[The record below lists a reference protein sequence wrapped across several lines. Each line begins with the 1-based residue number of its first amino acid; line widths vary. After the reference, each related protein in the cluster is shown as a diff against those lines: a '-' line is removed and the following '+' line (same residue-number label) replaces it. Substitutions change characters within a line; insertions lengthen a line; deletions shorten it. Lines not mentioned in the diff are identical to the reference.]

1 MSTMTF
7 VNLPVKD
14 LARSKEFF
22 TSLGFGFNE
31 QFGDDN
37 TACLVISDL
46 AFVMLHVEPTFAQFT
61 QQEIVDTSQS
71 REVLVGLSADSRGEV
86 DALVDKAVAGGGRM
100 LGAGPRRA
108 PVVLDLHGP
117 VRRPRRLT
125 VSKTSW
131 QQSPCPLSSWWPT
144 SWPADAWASRAPA
157 LPARPAA

>member
-1 MSTMTF
+1 MEAAVSTMTF

-61 QQEIVDTSQS
+61 RQEIVDTSQS
-71 REVLVGLSADSRGEV
+71 REVLVGLSAQSRGEV
-86 DALVDKAVAGGGRM
+86 DALVDKAVASGGEM
-100 LGAGPRRA
+100 LGDAQDQGFMYMRA
-108 PVVLDLHGP
+108 FLDADGHQW
-117 VRRPRRLT
+117 
-125 VSKTSW
+125 SSIHMD
-131 QQSPCPLSSWWPT
+131 LSATPQE
-144 SWPADAWASRAPA
+144 
-157 LPARPAA
+157 

>member
-1 MSTMTF
+1 VSTMTF

-71 REVLVGLSADSRGEV
+71 REVLVGLSAQGRGEV
-86 DALVDKAVAGGGRM
+86 DALVDKAVAGGGKM
-100 LGAGPRRA
+100 LGDAQDQGFMYMRA
-108 PVVLDLHGP
+108 FLDPDGHQW
-117 VRRPRRLT
+117 
-125 VSKTSW
+125 SSIYMD
-131 QQSPCPLSSWWPT
+131 LS
-144 SWPADAWASRAPA
+144 AAPED
-157 LPARPAA
+157 